1 MPYKYERLRVIY
13 QLGLDFRFDD
23 KPEVV
28 LQNHRAVASGGL
40 GFQFLDEVFY
50 GESGETKIKYAHA
63 CA

>member
-1 MPYKYERLRVIY
+1 MPNKYERLKVILK
-13 QLGLDFRFDD
+13 LGLDFRFDD

-40 GFQFLDEVFY
+40 GFQFLDVVFY
-50 GESGETKIKYAHA
+50 GESDKRKIKYAHA